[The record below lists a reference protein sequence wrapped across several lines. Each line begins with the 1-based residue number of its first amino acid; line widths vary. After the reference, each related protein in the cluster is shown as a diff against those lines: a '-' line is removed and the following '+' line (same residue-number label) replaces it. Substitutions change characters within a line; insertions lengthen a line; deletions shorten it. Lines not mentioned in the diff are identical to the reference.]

1 MISATNINSNQI
13 YSMNQQL
20 LDIVL
25 KAADEVNQEL
35 DQRIPIEQ
43 GAEAPLFG
51 TDGVLD
57 SIALVSLVVA
67 VEEAISDNLGANLT
81 LADEKAM
88 SQKNSPF
95 KSIASLVDYTDQLL
109 REDNGS

>member
-1 MISATNINSNQI
+1 MHSSENSL
-13 YSMNQQL
+13 MNQQL
-20 LDIVL
+20 LDIIL
-25 KAADEVNQEL
+25 KATDEVNQEL
-35 DQRIPIEQ
+35 DQKVPIEL

-51 TDGVLD
+51 SKGVLD

-95 KSIASLVDYTDQLL
+95 RSIASLVDYVDLL
-109 REDNGS
+109 LQENHGS